1 MFPLYLDVFMTIWI
15 LLLTCLFIPLCGTAM
30 WRPSL
35 CPKGCHCDLMSHT
48 HISSTA
54 TSLKTV
60 DCTNSHLSKVPFNI
74 SFDTQAILLARNS
87 IKPEDISN
95 FPGIK
100 GLVLLDLSSNHFY
113 TLEDSRLV
121 APSLTHL
128 LLEHDELDYLSNRIF
143 TGVLQLQY
151 LSIAHN
157 KIEIIHSNTFDGLHQ
172 LLHLSLSHNRIFAVN
187 PNWFQDLQALQKLD
201 LTGNN
206 IHVLWNQGL
215 RFLTGLKTLVLT
227 DNRLNHIYEEAFMGL
242 LELKELFLDNNHLKE
257 IPSSAFQYF
266 PALDAVDLS
275 GNHFKQLP
283 TGSFVSVNVTRLRL
297 SNIKELE
304 FIDRHAF
311 VSLPFLRVLDLT
323 NNKALM
329 FIHPDSFHDVT
340 SLEQMFLQNS
350 SLLTLESGIALSLPG
365 LRLINVKGNKEIACD
380 CTWTWIDAAAE
391 LEFGN
396 NPYGDGLN
404 NDNTTT
410 TTSSSNNYNKTIPD
424 NHSSLLPIVLS
435 NGTNIT
441 SPTFL
446 NSFNTTSS
454 SSQINL
460 SVVGKES
467 AYCKFPKDLN
477 GVKLSSFVIS
487 DNISSTCTP
496 RLVPLLPVEYST
508 VLGEDVVF
516 SCRGFGQP
524 SPRVYWV
531 SLEAEEKQDS
541 NPGVPLIRTKQSGS
555 HVSESFTLPHAS
567 DSNSNQSHG
576 DRIISSTVIEM
587 GKNVKII
594 STNLTSRVRADLSGT
609 LRLDYVQGSDSGLYK
624 CVVENS
630 AGTAEHVIKLH
641 VRTVLADVI
650 IVHVSSSSIT
660 VTWKSAIYD
669 HDFQL
674 FYKPK
679 ESNDTYKIVDLR
691 PYMRTYTGNV
701 FLVTIIHSLKSPMK
715 CS

>member
-1 MFPLYLDVFMTIWI
+1 
-15 LLLTCLFIPLCGTAM
+15 M

-48 HISSTA
+48 HITSTA

-60 DCTNSHLSKVPFNI
+60 DCTNSHLSKVPVNI
-74 SFDTQAILLARNS
+74 SFDSQAILLARNS

-121 APSLTHL
+121 APLLTHL

-143 TGVLQLQY
+143 TGVLHLQY

-157 KIEIIHSNTFDGLHQ
+157 KIEIIHSNTFDGLHH
-172 LLHLSLSHNRIFAVN
+172 LVYLSLSHNRIFAVN
-187 PNWFQDLQALQKLD
+187 PNWFQDLQSLQKLD

-257 IPSSAFQYF
+257 IPSLAFQYF
-266 PALDAVDLS
+266 PALDVIDLS

-350 SLLTLESGIALSLPG
+350 SLLTLESGIPQSLPG
-365 LRLINVKGNKEIACD
+365 LRLINIKGNKGIACD
-380 CTWTWIDAAAE
+380 CTWTWM
-391 LEFGN
+391 G
-396 NPYGDGLN
+396 GDGVDLVDNFNEEGFYHLDNNNNNIKESNISNSNNRNSLN
-404 NDNTTT
+404 NSLSDNKSTLF
-410 TTSSSNNYNKTIPD
+410 PAA
-424 NHSSLLPIVLS
+424 LS
-435 NGTNIT
+435 NGTNAT
-441 SPTFL
+441 SPTSL

-454 SSQINL
+454 NSQINL
-460 SVVGKES
+460 SVVGQKS
-467 AYCKFPKDLN
+467 AYCKFPKDVN
-477 GVKLSSFVIS
+477 GASLSSFIRS
-487 DNISSTCTP
+487 SNISTSCTP
-496 RLVPLLPVEYST
+496 RIVPLLPVEYST

-531 SLEAEEKQDS
+531 SLEAEKQDS
-541 NPGVPLIRTKQSGS
+541 NPGGFPLIRPRQSHTS
-555 HVSESFTLPHAS
+555 TSSSSASNRAHVSEGFTLPHAI
-567 DSNSNQSHG
+567 DSSGNQSHEE
-576 DRIISSTVIEM
+576 RIISRSVDEM
-587 GKNVKII
+587 GKGVKII

-609 LRLDYVQGSDSGLYK
+609 LRLDYAQGSDSGLYK

-630 AGTAEHVIKLH
+630 YGTAEHVIKLH

-660 VTWKSAIYD
+660 VTWKSAVYD

-679 ESNDTYKIVDLR
+679 GSNDTYKIVDLR

-701 FLVTIIHSLKSPMK
+701 FLVTQAS
-715 CS
+715 